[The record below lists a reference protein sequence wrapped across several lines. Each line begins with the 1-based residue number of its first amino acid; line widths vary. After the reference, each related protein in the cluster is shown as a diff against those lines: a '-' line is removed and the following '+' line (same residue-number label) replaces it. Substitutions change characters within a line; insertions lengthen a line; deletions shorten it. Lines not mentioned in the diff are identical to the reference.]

1 MVMDFIGPSITEAAA
16 SGLTITAAF
25 TKVLTS
31 AYTPNYGQLSCIN
44 PEFIVFLNGD
54 DNTAANSQVA
64 LLNSAGVTQ
73 NTLEYY
79 ANTTGEA
86 IRVKDCCA
94 DTNATYFIGDNG
106 NLDYYIW
113 STSHDGLTVNWGRKL
128 RYAQTPQGYLN
139 IAVTTDYIYFFM
151 GNSGGVATYLFGQL
165 DKATGVLNWD
175 KYINASNTYNNF
187 KLEADDNGVYMCFND
202 SAYGLLAVDTTGTK
216 LWQKNLSNALSD
228 ATGVTQN
235 DTHLFVSGPDT
246 VNPSTK
252 LTILKIAKSDGA
264 ITAQATVTMATPGP
278 SNTNFYS
285 QNNSAYGGGKLVF
298 GTRSSGGTNA
308 LHFYVSDEDL
318 NIETNCLV
326 LTKSGSGSTN
336 TRLRSVVADSA
347 GNWLVT
353 GTRSGA
359 TAGTDEDHFI
369 SGVLE
374 DGTVSTGWSTA
385 ARTVTTP
392 SYTIGNGSDILAD
405 LSPTTNASES
415 ITVSS
420 PTDLST
426 EAW

>member
-1 MVMDFIGPSITEAAA
+1 MVMDILGPSTSEVTS

-94 DTNATYFIGDNG
+94 DDDATYFIGDNG

-128 RYAQTPQGYLN
+128 KYAGTPQGYLN
-139 IAVTTDYIYFFM
+139 IAVATNYIYFFM
-151 GNSGGVATYLFGQL
+151 GNSGGSTNFLLGQL

-175 KYINASNTYNNF
+175 KYINASNTYSTYSTF
-187 KLEADDNGVYMCFND
+187 KIEADDNGLYMCFMN
-202 SAYGLLAVDTTGTK
+202 SAYGVFAVDSTGNK
-216 LWQKNLSNALSD
+216 LWQKNLSSALASAVGFAKSED
-228 ATGVTQN
+228 Y
-235 DTHLFVSGPDT
+235 LYVSGKDAI
-246 VNPSTK
+246 NPTR
-252 LTILKIAKSDGA
+252 LTILKLSLLTGSLQAQVTVDTSAASFNTLSFSA
-264 ITAQATVTMATPGP
+264 IPHNQLA
-278 SNTNFYS
+278 F
-285 QNNSAYGGGKLVF
+285 GGGKLIAALQDFF
-298 GTRSSGGTNA
+298 GNS
-308 LHFYVSDEDL
+308 VDVVISDENF
-318 NIETNCLV
+318 NIETNVLV
-326 LTKSGSGSTN
+326 HTKGSISPDPF
-336 TRLRSVVADSA
+336 SISADSS
-347 GNWLVT
+347 GNWFIT
-353 GTRSGA
+353 GIRYDGSVN
-359 TAGTDEDHFI
+359 DHFI

-374 DGTVSTGWSTA
+374 DGTTSTGWSTTS
-385 ARTVTTP
+385 RTVSTP
-392 SYTIGNGSDILAD
+392 SYSIGNGSGTLAD
-405 LSPTTNASES
+405 LTPTTNATES

-420 PTDLST
+420 PADLAT